1 MSFMTIDEIISKLQ
15 CVDFGIPEEALRM
28 AIQEKDL
35 ITPRLL
41 HEIEVVKNNIKDYV
55 YAPDYSLHYLA
66 MYLLAQFR
74 ETKAFSLI
82 IDFFSIPGDS
92 AICSTGA
99 LVYDDL
105 SRILASTYDGDL
117 NKLKVMIENENLNE
131 YTRSAAVNAMIILWG
146 YEVLPRKEV
155 VEYIRSLLV
164 GKLKDDSSFAF
175 ATLLSSIPF
184 LSIDELKDDVENIFL
199 KKGISDY
206 YSKRPETH
214 KYFGLTNEEAIENF
228 KKITHFQLITDVIV
242 ELQKWTS
249 INLDDLDS
257 DLGDEYDYDLDDDE
271 EKFLTDKNEK
281 KEDLFALTPFLLKE
295 KTGRNDPCSC
305 GSGKKFKKCCFKN

>member
-15 CVDFGIPEEALRM
+15 CVDFEIPEEALRM

-41 HEIEVVKNNIKDYV
+41 HEIEVVKNNIKDYL
-55 YAPDYSLHYLA
+55 YAPDFSLHFLA
-66 MYLLAQFR
+66 MHLLAQFR

-82 IDFFSIPGDS
+82 VDFFSIPGNN
-92 AICSTGA
+92 AICATGS
-99 LVYDDL
+99 LVYYDL
-105 SRILASTYDGDL
+105 SRILASTYDGDF

-131 YTRSAAVNAMIILWG
+131 YTRSAAINAMIILWG
-146 YEVLPRKEV
+146 NEMLPRKEV

-175 ATLLSSIPF
+175 ATLLTSIPF

-228 KKITHFQLITDVIV
+228 KKITHFHLITDVIE

-249 INLDDLDS
+249 FNLDDLDS

-271 EKFLTDKNEK
+271 EDFLIDKNEK
-281 KEDLFALTPFLLKE
+281 EEDLFALTPFLQKE

-305 GSGKKFKKCCFKN
+305 GSGKKYKKCCFKN